1 MSKKLL
7 TLFAAGAMTMTLA
20 ACGSNNTTSHKSA
33 DHAHSEKVV
42 KHSSSVTKS
51 ESSAT
56 TASSQSASTATSS
69 KNAATNYSVVKSN
82 GANSSKVKSNQTAS
96 TRAPMT
102 AQDAKNI
109 VKEHLLAVINDAG
122 INGQPKPNVPS
133 MDEIDSYTAT
143 QNGVNDWTVSGNGH
157 TYHVTATSVTEE

>member
-7 TLFAAGAMTMTLA
+7 TLFAAGAMTLTLA
-20 ACGSNNTTSHKSA
+20 ACGNNDTTSHKSA
-33 DHAHSEKVV
+33 DHVKSEKVV
-42 KHSSSVTKS
+42 KHSSSATKKATS
-51 ESSAT
+51 TSSSSVINAAT
-56 TASSQSASTATSS
+56 TSS
-69 KNAATNYSVVKSN
+69 KNAAANNSSVAKSN
-82 GANSSKVKSNQTAS
+82 GTNTSTVKANQTTS
-96 TRAPMT
+96 TRAPIT

-133 MDEIDSYTAT
+133 MDEIDTYTAT

>member
-7 TLFAAGAMTMTLA
+7 TLFAAGAMTLTLA
-20 ACGSNNTTSHKSA
+20 ACGNNDTTSHKSA
-33 DHAHSEKVV
+33 DHVKSEKVV
-42 KHSSSVTKS
+42 KHSSSATKKATSALSSS
-51 ESSAT
+51 ETVAAT
-56 TASSQSASTATSS
+56 TSS
-69 KNAATNYSVVKSN
+69 KNAAANSSVAKSN
-82 GANSSKVKSNQTAS
+82 GTNTSTVKANQTTS

-133 MDEIDSYTAT
+133 MDEIDTYTAT